1 MSTDR
6 RFLVVGCGSIG
17 KRHMSNL
24 LALGVSTVIGMDP
37 RADRRKEAES
47 RLGVTTVSRLE
58 DAWGRQPDVAVIA
71 TPSSLHIP
79 LALEAARQGCH
90 LFIEKPL
97 SNRMEGIDE
106 FLNVVSERDLTT
118 LVGCNLRLHHGP
130 ATVKHLL
137 DDRAIG
143 HVISAQLDSGQYLPD
158 WHPWEDYRDMYSAK
172 SSDGGGVVL
181 DGIHEID
188 YARWLFGEV
197 KGVFAQ
203 GGKLSSLAIDT
214 EDTVDILMNMVD
226 GTNVSIHMDY
236 LQRDYWRTCKVVGE
250 EGTIVWDVKN
260 KGVLMYSAIKEEWSE
275 FPNPVDY
282 DVNQMYLDEMQHF
295 LACLDGKE
303 SPALDVGDAKRVLEI
318 ALAIKSSMGSG
329 EKKDVSS

>member
-1 MSTDR
+1 MSNDH

-17 KRHMSNL
+17 KRHMGNL

-37 RADRRKEAES
+37 RADRREEAES
-47 RLGVTTVSRLE
+47 SLGVATVSSLE
-58 DAWGRQPDVAVIA
+58 EAWGHQPDVAVIA
-71 TPSSLHIP
+71 TPSSLHVP

-97 SNRMEGIDE
+97 SNRMEGVDE
-106 FLNVVSERDLTT
+106 FLDVVSEQDLTA

-130 ATVKHLL
+130 ATVKRLL
-137 DDRAIG
+137 DEGAIG
-143 HVISAQLDSGQYLPD
+143 HVVSAQLDSGQYLPD

-172 SSDGGGVVL
+172 SSQGGGVVL

-197 KGVFAQ
+197 DGVFAQ
-203 GGKLSSLAIDT
+203 GGKLSSLEIDT

-236 LQRDYWRTCKVVGE
+236 LQRDYSRTCKVVGE

-260 KGVLMYSAIKEEWSE
+260 KGVRMYSANTGEWSD
-275 FPNPVDY
+275 FPDPVGY
-282 DVNQMYLDEMQHF
+282 NVNQMYVEEMQHF

-303 SPALDVGDAKRVLEI
+303 RPALDASDAKRVLEI
-318 ALAIKSSMGSG
+318 ALAIKASMESG
-329 EKKDVSS
+329 EKKYVS